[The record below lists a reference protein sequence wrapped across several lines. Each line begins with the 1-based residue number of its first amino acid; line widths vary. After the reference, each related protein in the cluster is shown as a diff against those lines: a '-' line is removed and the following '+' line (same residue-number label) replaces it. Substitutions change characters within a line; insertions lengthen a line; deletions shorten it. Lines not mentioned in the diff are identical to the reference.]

1 MSNSS
6 FQRLFNRRPTTA
18 TVGLSIAAISFFA
31 TILQGIIALLG
42 SEGNFFFDF
51 VRGVQY
57 GAQNGT
63 EDGITLKQALVGCS
77 WALIGLIACYRA
89 LEPRNAA
96 RFTVLVTAGV
106 KLFAFLAFSD
116 QVNFAIW
123 QYLLTLTFAAAP
135 IILLLLPA
143 SNQYYGRNQ

>member
-31 TILQGIIALLG
+31 TTLQGLIALL
-42 SEGNFFFDF
+42 SSTNRFFFDF
-51 VRGVQY
+51 TAGVSL
-57 GAQNGT
+57 G
-63 EDGITLKQALVGCS
+63 DSGITFRQALVGCT
-77 WALIGLIACYRA
+77 WAVIGLIACYRA
-89 LEPRNAA
+89 LDPRNLA
-96 RFTVLVTAGV
+96 RFTVLITSGV
-106 KLFAFLAFSD
+106 KLFAFLAFSS
-116 QVNFAIW
+116 QVNISLW
-123 QYLLTLTFAAAP
+123 QYFLTLALALAP

>member
-31 TILQGIIALLG
+31 TILQGLIALL
-42 SEGNFFFDF
+42 SSTNRFFFDF
-51 VRGVQY
+51 TSGVEL
-57 GAQNGT
+57 G
-63 EDGITLKQALVGCS
+63 DSGITFRQALVGCT

-89 LEPRNAA
+89 LEPRNLA
-96 RFTVLVTAGV
+96 RFTVLITSGV
-106 KLFAFLAFSD
+106 KLFAFLAFSS
-116 QVNFAIW
+116 QVNISLW
-123 QYLLTLTFAAAP
+123 QYFVTLTVALAP
-135 IILLLLPA
+135 IVLLLLPA

>member
-31 TILQGIIALLG
+31 TILQGLIALL
-42 SEGNFFFDF
+42 SSVNRFFFDF
-51 VRGVQY
+51 ISGIDVG
-57 GAQNGT
+57 
-63 EDGITLKQALVGCS
+63 DSGITFRQALIGCT

-89 LEPRNAA
+89 LEPRNLA
-96 RFTVLVTAGV
+96 RFTVLITSGV
-106 KLFAFLAFSD
+106 KLFAFLSFSD
-116 QVNFAIW
+116 QVNLPLW
-123 QYLLTLTFAAAP
+123 QYLLTLILAAAP
-135 IILLLLPA
+135 IVLLLLPP